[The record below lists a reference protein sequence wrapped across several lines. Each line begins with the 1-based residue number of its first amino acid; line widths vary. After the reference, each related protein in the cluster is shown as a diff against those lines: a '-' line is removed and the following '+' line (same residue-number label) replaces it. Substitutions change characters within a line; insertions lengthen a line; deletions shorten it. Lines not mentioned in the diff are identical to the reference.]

1 VHCCCRW
8 PPCSRAGLAPPAA
21 CPECHE
27 QAGRG
32 GRGYL
37 RLLPWPL
44 VAPGLALR
52 WEEHKE
58 RTRRDLLASAH
69 KREALAA
76 LLASFL
82 DVTAAAFL

>member
-1 VHCCCRW
+1 
-8 PPCSRAGLAPPAA
+8 
-21 CPECHE
+21 
-27 QAGRG
+27 
-32 GRGYL
+32 
-37 RLLPWPL
+37 